1 LPIDAF
7 DLMSSV
13 ASMVPWDL
21 RLTLA
26 NLDRLGQPVKDLV
39 GQFYDG
45 TDGIGVVFDIE
56 LMLVVLTDSEDD
68 RAEEEPDDDFRPRR
82 DY

>member
-1 LPIDAF
+1 
-7 DLMSSV
+7 
-13 ASMVPWDL
+13 MVPWDL

-26 NLDRLGQPVKDLV
+26 NLDRLCQPVKDLV

-45 TDGIGVVFDIE
+45 TDGDSVVFDIE
-56 LMLVVLTDSEDD
+56 IMLIVLTDSEDD

-82 DY
+82 D